1 MIIRPL
7 FHWSVQRIIEKIA
20 WKTYTLC
27 SASKEPVKNSR
38 SEESIE
44 SMRASLARCC
54 RQSDGREPEKYRQ
67 STKVGGEHYGDDAS
81 GSHHEL
87 IPRLRMVYYVRCEA
101 IFSSI
106 NFSKC
111 NSRRMKEI
119 LLLGLGYQCH
129 CTGDTAIVGK
139 KCTCAHDSEDD
150 ILLFLTPVQRIVRI
164 IAGLGYQDCSVVR
177 RKLWRLPLT
186 NLFHVEDV
194 AIVHTKIRPILL
206 GFINLVSNILL
217 RMRAV

>member
-7 FHWSVQRIIEKIA
+7 YHWSLQRIIEKMA

-27 SASKEPVKNSR
+27 SSSKEPIKYSR
-38 SEESIE
+38 GKESIE
-44 SMRASLARCC
+44 SMRASLTSCC
-54 RQSDGREPEKYRQ
+54 RQSDDREPKKDRQ
-67 STKVGGEHYGDDAS
+67 STKVGGEDYGDDAS
-81 GSHHEL
+81 SSNHEL
-87 IPRLRMVYYVRCEA
+87 VPRLRMVHYVRGEA

-106 NFSKC
+106 DLSKC
-111 NSRRMKEI
+111 NLRRMKEI
-119 LLLGLGYQCH
+119 FLLGLRYQCH
-129 CTGDTAIVGK
+129 RTGHTAIVGK

-177 RKLWRLPLT
+177 RKLWRLPIT